1 MTKFAIVTRRNFLG
15 TLFFLGAAVL
25 LRRADALVTTDG
37 SHAEH
42 WLSSKLANFF
52 HNKESARAIG
62 LAYLRIVPAE
72 ANARQITRLICSS
85 WEQRYDEMAH
95 ADAAKIKTILLRQ
108 QREDF
113 EKGRIV
119 NVQGWI
125 LSQTEARLCALAA
138 LV

>member
-1 MTKFAIVTRRNFLG
+1 MTKFAIPTRRSFLRM
-15 TLFFLGAAVL
+15 LFFLGATAF
-25 LRRADALVTTDG
+25 LRRANVFGTTDI
-37 SHAEH
+37 SHAED
-42 WLSSKLANFF
+42 WVSSKLANFF

-62 LAYLRIVPAE
+62 LEYLRIVPAE
-72 ANARQITRLICSS
+72 ANARQLTHLICSP
-85 WEQRYDEMAH
+85 WAQRYDETAH

-113 EKGRIV
+113 EMGRIV
-119 NVQGWI
+119 ELQGWI